1 VVVRAVIGMTDD
13 GMTPA
18 RKSARARN
26 PRARV
31 TEICLALPEAT
42 QQDSGRHAA
51 FLVRNKKFAYY
62 LDDHHGDGRLAVT
75 TRAAPGENTALVAS
89 HPDRFFIPSY
99 IGPRGW
105 VGLYLDVGRVD
116 WDEVDDLVVDSY
128 LSVAPK
134 RLAALV
140 EAESG

>member
-1 VVVRAVIGMTDD
+1 VKRM
-13 GMTPA
+13 
-18 RKSARARN
+18 
-26 PRARV
+26 
-31 TEICLALPEAT
+31 CLALPEAT
-42 QQDSGRHAA
+42 EERAGRHAA
-51 FLVRNKKFAYY
+51 YLVRKKKFAYY

-89 HPDRFFIPSY
+89 DPERYFMPSY

-116 WDEVDDLVVDSY
+116 WDEVDELVLDSY
-128 LSVAPK
+128 LLVAPK

-140 EAESG
+140 DTGSG

>member
-1 VVVRAVIGMTDD
+1 MTDVGMTDV

-18 RKSARARN
+18 SKNARARN

-62 LDDHHGDGRLAVT
+62 H
-75 TRAAPGENTALVAS
+75 
-89 HPDRFFIPSY
+89 
-99 IGPRGW
+99 
-105 VGLYLDVGRVD
+105 DVGRVD
-116 WDEVDDLVVDSY
+116 WDEVDELVVDSY